1 MYSGRVT
8 IVYLQVGHVDEGL
21 FGSIRDRLVA
31 MARVKASPP
40 SADPSERRDDRLV
53 LKMPA
58 IARWGWGP
66 NRRTLSLRDAA
77 DEAAV

>member
-40 SADPSERRDDRLV
+40 SADPSERRDDGLV
-53 LKMPA
+53 LKIPA
-58 IARWGWGP
+58 ISRWGCWVRG
-66 NRRTLSLRDAA
+66 NGRSLRDAA